1 MTPEVTFSAAKTSR
15 PALGVSGRFSIPQ
28 RPLGSPDPDPESS
41 LPAFRQLRDRVVG
54 TLLLCHGEPETQ
66 YFLRSGGTSEAE
78 AGTLT
83 VTPCHTRSPR
93 VPTLHRGDC
102 RQSLFSVAFV
112 LIPRAEILVPSCIP
126 KPHHLIIISSHVFQQ
141 LLPLNGAEI
150 KFLRKI

>member
-15 PALGVSGRFSIPQ
+15 PALGISGRSSIPQ

-78 AGTLT
+78 VGTLS
-83 VTPCHTRSPR
+83 HA
-93 VPTLHRGDC
+93 VPHPLTA
-102 RQSLFSVAFV
+102 SVA
-112 LIPRAEILVPSCIP
+112 RACSLWR
-126 KPHHLIIISSHVFQQ
+126 LF
-141 LLPLNGAEI
+141 
-150 KFLRKI
+150 